1 MKLKRN
7 YKANSVR
14 LACAPPPPLF
24 LETKNVLKTY
34 RIVNFKRTVPVHF
47 ITFLTSVKYYKET

>member
-14 LACAPPPPLF
+14 LACAPPLF

-34 RIVNFKRTVPVHF
+34 RNVNFKRTVPVHF
-47 ITFLTSVKYYKET
+47 ITF

>member
-14 LACAPPPPLF
+14 LACAPPPLF
-24 LETKNVLKTY
+24 LETKNALKTY
-34 RIVNFKRTVPVHF
+34 RNVNFKRTVPVHF

>member
-14 LACAPPPPLF
+14 LACAPPPLF

-34 RIVNFKRTVPVHF
+34 RNVNFKRTVPVHF